1 MEYKLEVGVLRKT
14 LLWIIIVL
22 LLLNIAVLYSKL
34 FLGHGR
40 LFGLVWLF
48 NFNEE
53 KNIPALFAT
62 FLILINSLLFYLLY
76 KEGVAQPKNAR
87 WRILSYVFV
96 FLALDELLSFHE
108 ELIVPLREFFDASG
122 LLYFTWVIPYVII
135 VAALSIYM
143 IPLFIKMDK
152 KYLAMYLV
160 SGMLFISGAV
170 IVELFEGRHFERF
183 GDDVWFYVYV
193 TFEELLEITGMTLCM
208 FTSIHYLHTKCES
221 IGFFSIKVVRRI

>member
-1 MEYKLEVGVLRKT
+1 MLEYELEVGVLRKR

-22 LLLNIAVLYSKL
+22 LLMNIAVLYSKL
-34 FLGHGR
+34 FLGHGS

-62 FLILINSLLFYLLY
+62 FLILINSALFYLLY
-76 KEGVAQPKNAR
+76 KEGIAQPKNTR
-87 WRILSYVFV
+87 WRILSYVFI
-96 FLALDELLSFHE
+96 FLALDELFSFHE

-122 LLYFTWVIPYVII
+122 LLYFTWVIPYVIF
-135 VAALSIYM
+135 VVALSMYM
-143 IPLFIKMDK
+143 IPLFFKMDRR
-152 KYLAMYLV
+152 YLAMYLI
-160 SGMLFISGAV
+160 SGTLFISGAV

-183 GDDVWFYVYV
+183 GDDVWFYAFV
-193 TFEELLEITGMTLCM
+193 TFEELLEITGMALCM

-221 IGFFSIKVVRRI
+221 IDFLFIKVVR